1 MMAELQCIV
10 VTPEKTVI
18 DKQIEFV
25 ALPLHDGEI
34 GIAAKHSPMIGRLGH
49 GEMRLTG
56 GGQSESFYVDGGFVQ
71 VNENTVSV
79 LTNRAIPAAD
89 LNGEEA
95 QQLLD
100 RANEMSAKSPE
111 LMAIR
116 DRLMSQARGQQRMVA
131 KR

>member
-1 MMAELQCIV
+1 M
-10 VTPEKTVI
+10 
-18 DKQIEFV
+18 
-25 ALPLHDGEI
+25 
-34 GIAAKHSPMIGRLGH
+34 
-49 GEMRLTG
+49 TG

>member
-1 MMAELQCIV
+1 MAELQCVV

-25 ALPLHDGEI
+25 ALPLHAGEI
-34 GIAAKHSPMIGRLGH
+34 GIAAKHRPMIGRLGH
-49 GEMRLTG
+49 GEMRMTG
-56 GGQSESFYVDGGFVQ
+56 GGQSEWFYVDGGFVQ

>member
-1 MMAELQCIV
+1 MMAELQCVV

-34 GIAAKHSPMIGRLGH
+34 GIAAKHSPMIGRLGR

>member
-1 MMAELQCIV
+1 MMAELQCVV

-25 ALPLHDGEI
+25 ALPLYDGEI
-34 GIAAKHSPMIGRLGH
+34 GIAAKHSPMIGRLGD

-56 GGQSESFYVDGGFVQ
+56 GGQSASFYVDGGFVQ